1 MEIVVL
7 LMLVAMV
14 AALALRGIENRRV
27 AVRVPARINRSRMTR
42 RR

>member
-7 LMLVAMV
+7 LMLVALV
-14 AALALRGIENRRV
+14 VALALRGIENRRV
-27 AVRVPARINRSRMTR
+27 VVRVPARINQPRMTR